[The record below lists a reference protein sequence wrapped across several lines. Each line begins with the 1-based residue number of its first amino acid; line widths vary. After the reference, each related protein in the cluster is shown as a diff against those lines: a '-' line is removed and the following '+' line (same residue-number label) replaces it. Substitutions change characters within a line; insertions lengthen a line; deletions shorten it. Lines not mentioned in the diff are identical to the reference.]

1 MKIYR
6 TQKGILLEH
15 EGQHYL
21 KAQQDWD
28 QLLNQD
34 FLYDQLVKQLSD
46 AQKIDDPSAL
56 LQGELL
62 PPLGTQEIWASGV
75 TYYRSRDA
83 RMEESKSAGGGSFY
97 DRVYVA
103 DRPELF
109 FKAPH
114 YRAVGQGAPVRI
126 RRDSSW
132 NVPEPEM
139 TLFIT
144 STGKIAGYTLGNDM
158 SSRSIEGENPLYLPQ
173 AKSYNGSTAI
183 GPCLYVDK
191 DPLPAETGIFLQIK
205 RDGKV
210 VFANKTEIKQ
220 MKRTFADL
228 VEYLFRECDFP
239 QGVYL
244 MTGTGIIPGNDF
256 SLQSGDEISITSDPI
271 GTLTNIVA

>member
-1 MKIYR
+1 MKIFR
-6 TQKGILLEH
+6 TAQGVLIEH
-15 EGQHYL
+15 EEKYYL
-21 KAQQDWD
+21 KAQQNWD
-28 QLLNQD
+28 QLVNQD
-34 FLYDQLVKQLSD
+34 HLYDQLVQQLFD
-46 AQKIDDPSAL
+46 FDTLENPDPIL
-56 LQGELL
+56 LDELL
-62 PPLGTQEIWASGV
+62 PPLGMQEIWASGV

-83 RMEESKSAGGGSFY
+83 RMEESKTAGGGSFY

-114 YRAVGQGAPVRI
+114 YRAVGQGAYVRI
-126 RRDSSW
+126 RRDSTW

-144 STGKIAGYTLGNDM
+144 SNGSIVGYTLGNDM

-183 GPCLYVDK
+183 GPCLYVNNELL
-191 DPLPAETGIFLQIK
+191 PLETGISMQIT
-205 RDGKV
+205 RNGKT
-210 VFANKTEIKQ
+210 VFEDKTEIKQ
-220 MKRTFADL
+220 MKRTFTDL

-244 MTGTGIIPGNDF
+244 MTGTGVIPGNDF
-256 SLQSGDEISITSDPI
+256 SLQSGDEISISSEPI

>member
-6 TQKGILLEH
+6 TQEGILLEH

-144 STGKIAGYTLGNDM
+144 STGKISGYTLGNDM

-210 VFANKTEIKQ
+210 VFEDKTEIKQ